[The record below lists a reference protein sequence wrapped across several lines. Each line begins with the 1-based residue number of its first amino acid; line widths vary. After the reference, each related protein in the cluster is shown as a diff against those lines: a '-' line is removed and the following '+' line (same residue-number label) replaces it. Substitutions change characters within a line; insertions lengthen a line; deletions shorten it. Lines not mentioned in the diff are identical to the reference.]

1 MPRRTTRRRKATRR
15 RTSRLSRFSRS
26 KAKSGALGLGRSA
39 SNIVAGAA
47 LYEAANRVMPNR
59 FGSYQLPANMIAAGF
74 AGQVLFKGGQKDL
87 ITAGTKILTRRV
99 AVNMILPRLSG
110 LSGLSAGNGGSRNRQ
125 NLYGT

>member
-15 RTSRLSRFSRS
+15 RTSTRLSRFRP
-26 KAKSGALGLGRSA
+26 KAKAGALGLGRSA

-87 ITAGTKILTRRV
+87 ITAGSKILTRRI
-99 AVNMILPRLSG
+99 AVNMILPK
-110 LSGLSAGNGGSRNRQ
+110 LSGLSAGNGGRTQTARAQ
-125 NLYGT
+125 GGY

>member
-15 RTSRLSRFSRS
+15 RTSRLSRFKP
-26 KAKSGALGLGRSA
+26 KAKAGALGLGRSA

-110 LSGLSAGNGGSRNRQ
+110 LSAGNGGRTQTARAQ
-125 NLYGT
+125 GGY

>member
-15 RTSRLSRFSRS
+15 RTSRLSRFSRG

-87 ITAGTKILTRRV
+87 ITAGSKILTRRI

-110 LSGLSAGNGGSRNRQ
+110 LSAGNGGRTQTARAQ
-125 NLYGT
+125 GGY

>member
-1 MPRRTTRRRKATRR
+1 MPRKTTKRKTARRK
-15 RTSRLSRFSRS
+15 RTSRLARFKPR
-26 KAKSGALGLGRSA
+26 AKSGALGLGRSA

-99 AVNMILPRLSG
+99 AVNMILPK
-110 LSGLSAGNGGSRNRQ
+110 LSGLSAGNGGQIQTARAQ
-125 NLYGT
+125 GGF

>member
-1 MPRRTTRRRKATRR
+1 MPRRTTRRKRATRR
-15 RTSRLSRFSRS
+15 RTLRSRLPTRGRA
-26 KAKSGALGLGRSA
+26 KAGALGLGRSA

-110 LSGLSAGNGGSRNRQ
+110 LSAGNGGRTQTARAQ
-125 NLYGT
+125 GGY

>member
-1 MPRRTTRRRKATRR
+1 MPRRTTRRKRATRR
-15 RTSRLSRFSRS
+15 RTLRGRLPTRARA
-26 KAKSGALGLGRSA
+26 KAGALGLGRSA

-99 AVNMILPRLSG
+99 AVNMILPRLA
-110 LSGLSAGNGGSRNRQ
+110 GLSAGKGGQTARAQ
-125 NLYGT
+125 GGL

>member
-87 ITAGTKILTRRV
+87 ITAGSKILTRRI

-110 LSGLSAGNGGSRNRQ
+110 LSAGNGGRTQTARAQ
-125 NLYGT
+125 GGY

>member
-1 MPRRTTRRRKATRR
+1 MPRRTTRRRKAPRR
-15 RTSRLSRFSRS
+15 RTSRLSRFSRG
-26 KAKSGALGLGRSA
+26 KAQSGALGLGRSA

-110 LSGLSAGNGGSRNRQ
+110 LSAGNGGRTQTARAQ
-125 NLYGT
+125 GGY

>member
-1 MPRRTTRRRKATRR
+1 MPRRTTRRKTTQRKK
-15 RTSRLSRFSRS
+15 TSRLARFKPRA
-26 KAKSGALGLGRSA
+26 KAGALGLGRSA

-47 LYEAANRVMPNR
+47 LYEAATRVMPNR
-59 FGSYQLPANMIAAGF
+59 FGTYQLPANMIAAGF

-110 LSGLSAGNGGSRNRQ
+110 LSAGNGGRTQTARAQ
-125 NLYGT
+125 GGY

>member
-15 RTSRLSRFSRS
+15 RTSRLSRFKP
-26 KAKSGALGLGRSA
+26 KAKAGALGLGRSA

-87 ITAGTKILTRRV
+87 ITAGSKILTRRI
-99 AVNMILPRLSG
+99 AVNMILPK
-110 LSGLSAGNGGSRNRQ
+110 LSGLSAGNGGQTARAQ
-125 NLYGT
+125 GGF